1 MTDTHDTTRGGT
13 TAVTDALYRIERLE
27 DRLHA
32 RDDSLADDI
41 SGLRRM
47 VARRLMDD
55 ALDDTTRD

>member
-1 MTDTHDTTRGGT
+1 MTDTHDTTRAGT

-32 RDDSLADDI
+32 RDDPLADDI

-47 VARRLMDD
+47 VARRLMDEAVAD
-55 ALDDTTRD
+55 ARD